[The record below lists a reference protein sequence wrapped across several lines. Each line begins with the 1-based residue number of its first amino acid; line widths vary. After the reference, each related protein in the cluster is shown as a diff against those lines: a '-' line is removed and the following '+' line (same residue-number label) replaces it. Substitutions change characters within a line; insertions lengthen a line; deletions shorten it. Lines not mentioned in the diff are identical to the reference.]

1 MNTLIAR
8 KVGMTQ
14 IFDEN
19 SKALGVTVLDVSD
32 CRVVQIKNNEVDGYS
47 AAQLTIGTKKNPTKP
62 LQNHFKKHNSEPGE
76 IVFEVEVDESFEL
89 GPGAK

>member
-47 AAQLTIGTKKNPTKP
+47 AAQLTIGTKKKT
-62 LQNHFKKHNSEPGE
+62 LQNLFKIISKNIILNQGKL
-76 IVFEVEVDESFEL
+76 FL
-89 GPGAK
+89 KLK

>member
-32 CRVVQIKNNEVDGYS
+32 CRVVQIKNNELDGYS
-47 AAQLTIGTKKNPTKP
+47 AVQLTIGTKKILPNLSKII
-62 LQNHFKKHNSEPGE
+62 LKNIILNQ
-76 IVFEVEVDESFEL
+76 
-89 GPGAK
+89 AKLF

>member
-47 AAQLTIGTKKNPTKP
+47 AAQLTIGTKKTLLNLSKIISKNII
-62 LQNHFKKHNSEPGE
+62 LNQGKCFRS
-76 IVFEVEVDESFEL
+76 
-89 GPGAK
+89 

>member
-32 CRVVQIKNNEVDGYS
+32 CRVVQIKNNEVDLS
-47 AAQLTIGTKKNPTKP
+47 LI
-62 LQNHFKKHNSEPGE
+62 H
-76 IVFEVEVDESFEL
+76 I
-89 GPGAK
+89 

>member
-32 CRVVQIKNNEVDGYS
+32 CRVVQIKNNELDGYS
-47 AAQLTIGTKKNPTKP
+47 AVQLTIGTKKILPNLSKII
-62 LQNHFKKHNSEPGE
+62 LKNIILKQ
-76 IVFEVEVDESFEL
+76 
-89 GPGAK
+89 AKLF

>member
-8 KVGMTQ
+8 KIGMTQ

-32 CRVVQIKNNEVDGYS
+32 CRVVQVKNNEVDGYI
-47 AAQLTIGTKKNPTKP
+47 AAQLTIGSVSYTHLTLPT
-62 LQNHFKKHNSEPGE
+62 
-76 IVFEVEVDESFEL
+76 IVGV
-89 GPGAK
+89 

>member
-19 SKALGVTVLDVSD
+19 YKARGVTVLDVSD

-47 AAQLTIGTKKNPTKP
+47 AVQLTIGTKKNSTKLYP
-62 LQNHFKKHNSEPGE
+62 KK
-76 IVFEVEVDESFEL
+76 F
-89 GPGAK
+89 